1 MRVVHQEEDKLELK
15 TTPAVPEVDE
25 DKPEL
30 KTTPAVPEVEED
42 KPELSSRD
50 QGTIRRMMIIVFQ
63 DPQHQEHPRPNP
75 VSAYLAAWDLS
86 LRRRSLSQM
95 NPPGDCEV
103 RA

>member
-1 MRVVHQEEDKLELK
+1 MRVVHQE
-15 TTPAVPEVDE
+15 E

-42 KPELSSRD
+42 RPELSSRD

-63 DPQHQEHPRPNP
+63 DRQHQEHPRPNP